1 MCPAWDSSV
10 HTSLTPSSP
19 PCPVPASLKQNSD
32 LVELVCCVMLLVP
45 LISELVTCRGP
56 DNFLQRVQVT
66 MAEDPKY
73 RSPDPCPWLEAIP
86 HLLPRLQDHCSRG
99 TFSSGSLGDNPH
111 GDPLK
116 LADKGQTTFSDLIR
130 IEDLNQVREGS
141 RQPAHFCPA

>member
-1 MCPAWDSSV
+1 MCPAWGSSV

-19 PCPVPASLKQNSD
+19 PCPVAASLKQNSD

-73 RSPDPCPWLEAIP
+73 RSPDPRPVVAGGHP
-86 HLLPRLQDHCSRG
+86 PPAAQTAGPLL
-99 TFSSGSLGDNPH
+99 SGHIFIWFLG
-111 GDPLK
+111 
-116 LADKGQTTFSDLIR
+116 
-130 IEDLNQVREGS
+130 
-141 RQPAHFCPA
+141 